1 MGYHL
6 ACNLSEKFAAIA
18 SVTGSM
24 TTNTYD
30 ECDTRHPMPVLQIH
44 GLLDYVVP
52 YEGNSGSKSISD
64 IIDYWINFNSCNP
77 YPETFI
83 KYDNYSLI
91 TYETYNSCINDV
103 SVKLI
108 LHPTMGHTWPTIQ
121 SYNINASGEIWN
133 FVSKYDLNGLI
144 TVSYTHLRAH
154 ET

>member
-1 MGYHL
+1 MSNGGYMGYQL

-64 IIDYWINFNSCNP
+64 VIEYWINFNSCNP

-144 TVSYTHLRAH
+144 K
-154 ET
+154 